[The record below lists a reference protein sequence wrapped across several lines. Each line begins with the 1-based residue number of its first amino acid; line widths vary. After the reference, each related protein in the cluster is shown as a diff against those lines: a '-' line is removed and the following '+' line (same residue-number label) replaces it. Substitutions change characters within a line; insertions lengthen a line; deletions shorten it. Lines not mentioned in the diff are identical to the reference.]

1 MKSSIL
7 ISIFFYCFQLQA
19 QVGIGTNTPHNTAVL
34 ELNSISKGFL
44 APRMNSSSRTGIV
57 SPATGLLV
65 FDTDVNRFYFYN
77 GSSWVYLDSGSAVP
91 QSVITDTLQGYWRFG
106 GNSVR
111 AGVGDYLGTYNNR
124 SLLFGTNNTLHTGLD
139 SNGYFGIGTISPLYK
154 VHIKGTSDVT
164 QLVIQA
170 NASQSNSNP
179 LIRLKDNNGAD
190 LMWIHSDNQ
199 VNTFIGRYSG
209 GVNNFTGGGS
219 DNTAVGYETL
229 SSNTIGFLNTAVGKR
244 AMIANSTGA
253 GNSAFGAGA
262 LQKSNGSNNVAMGY
276 HALWE
281 NTNGHNNTA
290 IGTLALVNKISGD
303 QNTAIG
309 YFSSGNGIGNYSN
322 VTAVGSYSLLQS
334 TGSYNTVV
342 GSNTLYNNV
351 TGANNTVMGYGAGYN
366 ATGSGNVFLGYLSGY
381 NETGNNKLYISNSV
395 TSSPL
400 IYGDF
405 STSSLTF
412 NGSLSYKT
420 ITLSDADYSVAS
432 SDVYLFLPAITGN
445 RIITLPPASVN
456 TGRVLKLL
464 NKNNSGNTW
473 SFGTGVKDAS
483 GATLTTLINHT
494 WYHIVSDGTEW
505 IIEN

>member
-1 MKSSIL
+1 MKNGIL
-7 ISIFFYCFQLQA
+7 ASLFFYCFQLQA
-19 QVGIGTNTPHNTAVL
+19 QVGIGTTTPHNTAVL
-34 ELNSISKGFL
+34 ELNSNSKGFL
-44 APRMNSSSRTGIV
+44 APRMNSSARTGII

-65 FDTDVNRFYFYN
+65 FDTDYNRFYFYN
-77 GSSWVYLDSGSAVP
+77 GSAWVYLDSGVP
-91 QSVITDTLQGYWRFG
+91 ITQSVITDTLQGYWRFG

-111 AGVGDYLGTYNNR
+111 AGIGDYLGTYNNR
-124 SLLFGTNNTLHTGLD
+124 SLLFGTNNTLHSGLD
-139 SNGYFGIGTISPLYK
+139 SNGNFGIGTISPSYK
-154 VHIKGTSDVT
+154 LHIKGTSDAT
-164 QLVIQA
+164 QLVVQA
-170 NASQSNSNP
+170 NNSQSNSNP
-179 LIRLKDNNGAD
+179 LIRLKDNNGVD

-209 GVNNFTGGGS
+209 AVNNFSGGGS
-219 DNTAVGYETL
+219 DNTAVGFAALE
-229 SSNTIGFLNTAVGKR
+229 SNTIGYLNTAVGKR
-244 AMIANSTGA
+244 AMIANSTGG

-281 NTNGHNNTA
+281 NINGQKNTA
-290 IGTLALVNKISGD
+290 IGTVSLVNKINGD
-303 QNTAIG
+303 ENTAIG
-309 YFSSGNGIGNYSN
+309 YFSSGNGTGSYNN
-322 VTAVGSYSLLQS
+322 VTAVGAYSLLQS
-334 TGSYNTVV
+334 TGSFNTVV
-342 GSNTLYNNV
+342 GSYALYNNL
-351 TGANNTVMGYGAGYN
+351 TGANNTVMGHGAGYN
-366 ATGSGNVFLGYLSGY
+366 ATGSGNVFVGYLSGY

-395 TSSPL
+395 TSTPL
-400 IYGDF
+400 VYGDF

-412 NGSLSYKT
+412 NGSITYKT
-420 ITLSDADYSVAS
+420 TTLPDADYSVAS
-432 SDVYLFLPAITGN
+432 SDVYLFLPVITGN

-494 WYHIVSDGTEW
+494 WYHIVSDGSEW